1 MTTVAENAS
10 AFCHAVEARSREHHE
25 AMEAALDKGWLSI
38 AGSVLRMELDSM
50 IRVIWLL
57 DHPESRGQILAA
69 CVAGEGFKAGR
80 VSVRDIVMVNHAVSS
95 HGWVRRVYDFGNRF
109 VHLTNAHGYA
119 ERDPFQ
125 AYEHRAEVIE
135 YINDYHG
142 GKIPGRPLDDRSSL
156 IDLVPY
162 APHVLE
168 KITSNLDSYLS
179 RLRAR
184 CV

>member
-95 HGWVRRVYDFGNRF
+95 HGWVRR
-109 VHLTNAHGYA
+109 
-119 ERDPFQ
+119 
-125 AYEHRAEVIE
+125 
-135 YINDYHG
+135 
-142 GKIPGRPLDDRSSL
+142 
-156 IDLVPY
+156 
-162 APHVLE
+162 
-168 KITSNLDSYLS
+168 
-179 RLRAR
+179 
-184 CV
+184 